1 MADPGSVPRALRA
14 EGAGA
19 TLAVGGGAIA
29 LTVGDLSAFT
39 ADALVN
45 AANSGLRGGGGVD
58 GALHRVGGPEILAE
72 TQRRYPA
79 GCPTGSAVITG
90 AGNLPARWLIHAV
103 GPVWQGGGRGEP
115 ELLASAYR
123 EALRL
128 ADEAGART
136 VGLPAISAGIY
147 GYPLSQAAAVAL
159 SVTWEAL
166 AAGSRIERATFVL
179 FSQPTYQA
187 FAHALDALDALRD
200 RPPPG

>member
-1 MADPGSVPRALRA
+1 MPDPGSVERGARP
-14 EGAGA
+14 EDAGA
-19 TLAVGGGAIA
+19 ALAVGGGAIA

-45 AANSGLRGGGGVD
+45 AANSGLAGGGGVD

-72 TQRRYPA
+72 TRRRYPS

-90 AGNLPARWLIHAV
+90 AGDLPARWLIHAV

-115 ELLASAYR
+115 DLLASAYR

-128 ADEAGART
+128 AGEAGART

-147 GYPLSQAAAVAL
+147 GYPLRQAAAVAL
-159 SVTWEAL
+159 CATRDVL

-179 FSQPTYQA
+179 FSQPTYLA
-187 FAHALDALDALRD
+187 FADALDALRD
-200 RPPPG
+200 RPVPG